1 MPKVTCFQH
10 IDCEGP
16 GSLSDIL
23 RERSVD
29 LTVLRPFAGDPIP
42 EDLGD
47 GLLVLGGPMGVY
59 EEARYPWMTQELS
72 AIRKC
77 LDRSVPVLGICL
89 GSQMLAHAAGG
100 KVFKG
105 EAGQEVGWFPIAV
118 TPEGHRN
125 VLLQGLGPSLEV
137 FHWHGDTF
145 TLPEG
150 AERLA
155 GSAKYPNQAFKIGR
169 NAYGFQ
175 CHLEVTE
182 PMVREWMR
190 VYAKELAP
198 NGGPLDPGP
207 IEKGLAE
214 KAAFLLP
221 VARQVFTRFG
231 ATL

>member
-23 RERSVD
+23 RERFVD
-29 LTVLRPFAGDPIP
+29 LSLLRPFAGDPIP

-47 GLLVLGGPMGVY
+47 GLIVLGGPMGVY
-59 EEARYPWMTQELS
+59 EEARFPWMTQELS

-105 EAGQEVGWFPIAV
+105 EAGQEVGWFPITV
-118 TPEGHRN
+118 TPEGRRD

-150 AERLA
+150 SSRLA
-155 GSAKYPNQAFKIGR
+155 ESTKYPNQVFKVGR

-182 PMVREWMR
+182 PMVRDWMK
-190 VYAKELAP
+190 VYAKELKP
-198 NGGPLDPGP
+198 NGGQLDPGP
-207 IEKGLAE
+207 IERDLAA
-214 KAAFLLP
+214 KSLDLHSMAQ
-221 VARQVFTRFG
+221 QVFLRFCS
-231 ATL
+231 LL